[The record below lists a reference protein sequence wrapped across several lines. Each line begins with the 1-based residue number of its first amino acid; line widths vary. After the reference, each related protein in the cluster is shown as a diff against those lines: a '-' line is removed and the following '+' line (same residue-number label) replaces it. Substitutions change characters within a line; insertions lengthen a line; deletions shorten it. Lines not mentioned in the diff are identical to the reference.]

1 MIETDLSGVK
11 GFLVNRLSGALNGQP
26 IYGYRMSLRENLSVI
41 AQLTLYA
48 VAGIM
53 ALLSGLVFF
62 PIVVLGLLS
71 LASLWREPTITTLA
85 IPTWSLFAGYAAV
98 RNAVVFIDLMNVWD
112 GRQWV
117 LTILWSIVALA
128 TCPLLWAVL
137 IP

>member
-1 MIETDLSGVK
+1 VIGTDLVCVK
-11 GFLVNRLSGALNGQP
+11 GFLVNRLSGALNRQS
-26 IYGYRMSLRENLSVI
+26 IYGHRMSLRENLSAI

-48 VAGIM
+48 AAGIM

-71 LASLWREPTITTLA
+71 IASLWREPTITTFA
-85 IPTWSLFAGYAAV
+85 IAAWSLFSGYAAV
-98 RNAVVFIDLMNVWD
+98 RNAVAFIDLMNVWD

-117 LTILWSIVALA
+117 LTLLWSVVALA
-128 TCPLLWAVL
+128 TCPLLWTVL